1 MTTNEPVITQGILQ
15 KVTQE
20 ATIDPGVAYSVTTSP
35 GNTSFLPATVQ
46 FDESERIRQAIDA
59 LSAQRATLG
68 DDVVDTALIA
78 LQKRMA
84 DISERSAPHQRK
96 QATVLFADVS
106 GFTALAENLDAED
119 LHTIMNELWK
129 RLDLAIHN
137 RKGTIDKHIGDA
149 VMALFGAPQ
158 ARENDPELAVRA
170 ALDMQQELAEFNDT
184 LRGMGF
190 PNANLQMRIGVN
202 TGPVLAGEVGTIGE
216 YTAMGDTVNLA
227 SRLESSAPIGGILIS
242 QSTHLHVTGMF
253 VTEPQAPLRV
263 KGKVETIHTYIV
275 KEAKANA
282 YLIPNRGLEGITTR
296 MIGRKNELEQL
307 QEAYSHMQLHRQIYV
322 ASVVGEAGV
331 GKSRMMDEFGKW
343 LVQQPKQHTIL
354 HGRATSELL
363 GQPYALMRNIFMSQI
378 GIRDSDPAATI
389 RRRLESEIIKLMGE
403 EGREKAHFIGHLMG
417 FNFSDSPYIRGIL
430 SDVKQI
436 RDRAFHYIAQ
446 LLHRQTEN
454 TPVVL
459 MLEDVHW
466 ADIGS
471 LEMLD
476 YLAAECSEIP
486 LLIVAPMRASLLER
500 WPQWGNS
507 HQNPVQVT
515 LNPLSEASSNELIDE
530 ILCKASEIP
539 DALRELIITNA
550 EGNPFYIE
558 ELIKVLI
565 EDGVII
571 AGADNWSVKSQLLG
585 QVKIPPT
592 LTALLQARLDRLEPI
607 ERIVLQRAAVI
618 GRIFWDGAVI
628 NLCDENG
635 FKQHDDKIAGQII
648 NKRYSR
654 NLNAVD
660 LKARLDYSR
669 ALSTLL
675 ERELI
680 YVRETP
686 AFSSE
691 REYIF
696 SHAILHQVVYESVLK
711 RQRPIYH
718 RQAAEWLIER
728 SDENVGQ
735 YAARIAVHFEQTLDN
750 EETTYWYGRAANQ
763 ARETYAP
770 ETAIEYY
777 EKALVFYADDQAHQ
791 QIALYQGLGEMLR
804 WQARY
809 EDAEN
814 VYREMC
820 KVAKKSGSWADQ
832 AHAWSDLSVVQD
844 RQSNHQASL
853 YSAEEAYRLARRA
866 NKEVKKAF
874 ALLGK
879 NQASYRLGGND
890 DTIALGQLS
899 LTYPLVQHDDLHS
912 ITDHNIT
919 DHSITNH
926 SIEEVTALLYKGGA
940 NHRLGNNDEA
950 LRLGKLSLKL
960 SQELNDKRSI
970 ARSHNL
976 LSLTHMI
983 FGHYQQA
990 QQNLEASIQ
999 LFRELGDRRSVA
1011 LLINNLGKAASL
1023 RNDYGAA
1030 ANFFQEALL
1039 IAREIG
1045 DRDTATLNLLNL
1057 GAAQNDQGEFG
1068 PAEENLREVIQRT
1081 EDGEWFGLPFA
1092 YSVLAEALMGQGKL
1106 NEAFEMA
1113 DKSLHLAQKTGL
1125 KEQVGLSWLVL
1136 GQIAC
1141 RQLES
1146 DPSNYRIQNNLQ
1158 IPDINKVGI
1167 QVDKPGFYFS
1177 NSLNIF
1183 SSIGAEADKARTLS
1197 EWAKYEDV
1205 YGDRV
1210 RAKVMGNQAQKI
1222 FKELKLRPL

>member
-137 RKGTIDKHIGDA
+137 RKGTIDKH
-149 VMALFGAPQ
+149 
-158 ARENDPELAVRA
+158 
-170 ALDMQQELAEFNDT
+170 DT

-471 LEMLD
+471 
-476 YLAAECSEIP
+476 
-486 LLIVAPMRASLLER
+486 
-500 WPQWGNS
+500 
-507 HQNPVQVT
+507 
-515 LNPLSEASSNELIDE
+515 
-530 ILCKASEIP
+530 
-539 DALRELIITNA
+539 
-550 EGNPFYIE
+550 
-558 ELIKVLI
+558 
-565 EDGVII
+565 
-571 AGADNWSVKSQLLG
+571 
-585 QVKIPPT
+585 
-592 LTALLQARLDRLEPI
+592 
-607 ERIVLQRAAVI
+607 
-618 GRIFWDGAVI
+618 
-628 NLCDENG
+628 
-635 FKQHDDKIAGQII
+635 
-648 NKRYSR
+648 
-654 NLNAVD
+654 
-660 LKARLDYSR
+660 
-669 ALSTLL
+669 
-675 ERELI
+675 
-680 YVRETP
+680 
-686 AFSSE
+686 FS
-691 REYIF
+691 
-696 SHAILHQVVYESVLK
+696 AK
-711 RQRPIYH
+711 RQ
-718 RQAAEWLIER
+718 
-728 SDENVGQ
+728 
-735 YAARIAVHFEQTLDN
+735 
-750 EETTYWYGRAANQ
+750 
-763 ARETYAP
+763 
-770 ETAIEYY
+770 
-777 EKALVFYADDQAHQ
+777 
-791 QIALYQGLGEMLR
+791 
-804 WQARY
+804 
-809 EDAEN
+809 
-814 VYREMC
+814 
-820 KVAKKSGSWADQ
+820 KSPMPC
-832 AHAWSDLSVVQD
+832 
-844 RQSNHQASL
+844 AS
-853 YSAEEAYRLARRA
+853 
-866 NKEVKKAF
+866 
-874 ALLGK
+874 
-879 NQASYRLGGND
+879 
-890 DTIALGQLS
+890 
-899 LTYPLVQHDDLHS
+899 
-912 ITDHNIT
+912 
-919 DHSITNH
+919 
-926 SIEEVTALLYKGGA
+926 
-940 NHRLGNNDEA
+940 
-950 LRLGKLSLKL
+950 
-960 SQELNDKRSI
+960 
-970 ARSHNL
+970 
-976 LSLTHMI
+976 
-983 FGHYQQA
+983 
-990 QQNLEASIQ
+990 
-999 LFRELGDRRSVA
+999 
-1011 LLINNLGKAASL
+1011 
-1023 RNDYGAA
+1023 
-1030 ANFFQEALL
+1030 
-1039 IAREIG
+1039 
-1045 DRDTATLNLLNL
+1045 
-1057 GAAQNDQGEFG
+1057 
-1068 PAEENLREVIQRT
+1068 
-1081 EDGEWFGLPFA
+1081 
-1092 YSVLAEALMGQGKL
+1092 
-1106 NEAFEMA
+1106 
-1113 DKSLHLAQKTGL
+1113 
-1125 KEQVGLSWLVL
+1125 
-1136 GQIAC
+1136 
-1141 RQLES
+1141 
-1146 DPSNYRIQNNLQ
+1146 
-1158 IPDINKVGI
+1158 
-1167 QVDKPGFYFS
+1167 
-1177 NSLNIF
+1177 
-1183 SSIGAEADKARTLS
+1183 
-1197 EWAKYEDV
+1197 
-1205 YGDRV
+1205 
-1210 RAKVMGNQAQKI
+1210 
-1222 FKELKLRPL
+1222 